1 MPPQDGDRLNLTHPE
16 TALRALNHEQYDKFF
31 ELHRGNMVT
40 SANAR
45 TILRQQAQ
53 KLSGASRH
61 DEILNT
67 IAVFV
72 TNQVEMGPGGCYGS
86 GIFEHYSRIN
96 HACNPNVQNSYNPLL
111 EKLTVHATR
120 KINKGDEVLTSY
132 IDSTCLTREGRHND
146 LDHWGF
152 ECGCECCIGPKAA
165 ASELR
170 RSKIFMLKKRLAA
183 HLAKLQTANAEMPEP
198 PVPGNP
204 QAAPKL
210 CESLLELHRVEGITD
225 YKLAML

>member
-1 MPPQDGDRLNLTHPE
+1 MPPRQGDRLNLTHLE
-16 TALRALNHEQYDKFF
+16 TALRALNHEQYDKVF

-45 TILRQQAQ
+45 TVLSQQAQ
-53 KLSGASRH
+53 ELSGASRRA
-61 DEILNT
+61 EILDT
-67 IAVFV
+67 IAIFL

-96 HACNPNVQNSYNPLL
+96 HACNPNVHNSCNPLL

-120 KINKGDEVLTSY
+120 KINKGDEILTSY
-132 IDSTCLTREGRHND
+132 IDGTCYTRDRRQVD
-146 LDHWGF
+146 LGHWGF
-152 ECGCECCIGPKAA
+152 ECGCECCIGPKVA
-165 ASELR
+165 ASERR
-170 RSKIFMLKKRLAA
+170 RSKMSMLKQRLAE
-183 HLAKLQTANAEMPEP
+183 LQAVNAEMPEP

-210 CESLLELHRVEGITD
+210 CESLLELYRVEGITD
-225 YKLAML
+225 YNLAML